1 MSDREFFDGFTV
13 CYGSDRG
20 DFRFFVSALI
30 GCVSVLVF
38 LVVGQP
44 LALATALLFLCSA
57 YYHFPLVEKKVPRIG
72 ASQYGIFVD
81 GFGIIDWRAV
91 KDIEIRTYAVRSI
104 ENKELIIELNRDVDA
119 ALISDWRKLP
129 VHRLLMKLPWRL
141 RDDRVLSVLLEP
153 FAVDKDKLLETLQ
166 QMRTFYDN

>member
-30 GCVSVLVF
+30 GSVSVIV
-38 LVVGQP
+38 LVVAGQP
-44 LALATALLFLCSA
+44 LALAVALLFLGSA
-57 YYHFPLVEKKVPRIG
+57 YYHFPLVEKKVPRLG

-91 KDIEIRTYAVRSI
+91 ADIEIRTYAVRSI
-104 ENKELIIELNRDVDA
+104 ENKELVIELNRDVDA

-129 VHRLLMKLPWRL
+129 IYRLLMKLPWRL
-141 RDDRVLSVLLEP
+141 RDERVLSVQLEP
-153 FAVDKDKLLETLQ
+153 FSINKDKLLETLQ
-166 QMRTFYDN
+166 RMRSFYRN

>member
-1 MSDREFFDGFTV
+1 
-13 CYGSDRG
+13 
-20 DFRFFVSALI
+20 
-30 GCVSVLVF
+30 
-38 LVVGQP
+38 
-44 LALATALLFLCSA
+44 
-57 YYHFPLVEKKVPRIG
+57 
-72 ASQYGIFVD
+72 VD

-91 KDIEIRTYAVRSI
+91 KDMEIRTYAVRSI